1 MGYIYR
7 KLNFTGLTQGSES
20 TLKTALIQG
29 RDLSP
34 SGGQGVRLVMPMQ
47 YHMISKGGSFGGFA

>member
-1 MGYIYR
+1 MGYVYR

-34 SGGQGVRLVMPMQ
+34 RSFNDLLSMPMQ
-47 YHMISKGGSFGGFA
+47 YHSISMGGGGGFG